1 MTKKVRLKNLVWK
14 QNPSR
19 PSGKHIEL
27 QFNADF
33 MMSIVD
39 DGYGKEQGLYELGVF
54 YKGEMREVY
63 HVTNKGD
70 TVAGFLNEKELEHR
84 IDLLAHY
91 TRSVPVQI
99 NKWSN

>member
-1 MTKKVRLKNLVWK
+1 MTKKVKLKNLVWK
-14 QNPSR
+14 QNPLR
-19 PSGKHIEL
+19 PTGKLIEL

-33 MMSIVD
+33 MMSIID
-39 DGYGKEQGLYELGVF
+39 DGYGKEQGLYELAAWH
-54 YKGEMREVY
+54 KGEMREVY

-70 TVAGFLNEKELEHR
+70 TVAGFLTEKELEHR

>member
-1 MTKKVRLKNLVWK
+1 MTKKVKLKDLVWK
-14 QNPSR
+14 QNPLR
-19 PSGKHIEL
+19 PTGKLIEL

-33 MMSIVD
+33 MMSIID
-39 DGYGKEQGLYELGVF
+39 DGYGKEQGLYELATWH
-54 YKGEMREVY
+54 KGEMREVY

-70 TVAGFLNEKELEHR
+70 TVAGFLTEAELEHR

-91 TRSVPVQI
+91 TRTVPVQI

>member
-1 MTKKVRLKNLVWK
+1 MEMK
-14 QNPSR
+14 S
-19 PSGKHIEL
+19 
-27 QFNADF
+27 
-33 MMSIVD
+33 
-39 DGYGKEQGLYELGVF
+39 LYDYLGHAAGSELGQQVATAARRAGV
-54 YKGEMREVY
+54 KGEMREVY

-70 TVAGFLNEKELEHR
+70 TVAGFLTEAELEHR